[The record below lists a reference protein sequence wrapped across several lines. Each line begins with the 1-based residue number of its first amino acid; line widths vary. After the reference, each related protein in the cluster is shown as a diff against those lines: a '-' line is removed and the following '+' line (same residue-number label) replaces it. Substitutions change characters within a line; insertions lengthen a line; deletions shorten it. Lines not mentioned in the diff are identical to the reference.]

1 MHIADTVFWMAE
13 HVVGDLP
20 RFAAAEVKPLGLAA
34 TLLLGR
40 DVPGGVVA
48 LLRITANVEG
58 QLLCV
63 HQGGQRHGQCLVNNV
78 LMT

>member
-1 MHIADTVFWMAE
+1 MAE

-20 RFAAAEVKPLGLAA
+20 RFAAAKVKPLCLAA

-40 DVPGGVVA
+40 DVPGGVVT

-78 LMT
+78 LMI